1 MSKLVRQL
9 LTGAKYIEVIRQKL
23 PPAFQIVEDELKGN
37 PAVGLLREQ
46 VILGMLIAFLGEDKV
61 VVVPSGVN
69 PDIDCY
75 IESEP
80 LSIKTVSFS
89 GGIRLKW
96 TSNALKAEEFI
107 DSYEPIGHLL
117 VIRIAWG
124 KTGTIRFIPL
134 DVQKGVFLRIGVAG
148 YLDYRS
154 STNTRGVN
162 LSQVAELALNRHP
175 QSVPL
180 SIVWK
185 RSEAIINPIDKW
197 VDYWQGKDNKDS
209 PSATCL

>member
-1 MSKLVRQL
+1 MSKLIRQL
-9 LTGAKYIEVIRQKL
+9 LTDLKYVEIIQQKL
-23 PPAFQIVEDELKGN
+23 PPAFQTVEDELKGN

-46 VILGMLIAFLGEDKV
+46 VILGMLIAFLGKDKV
-61 VVVPSGVN
+61 AVVPSGVN

-107 DSYEPIGHLL
+107 DSFEPIGHLL
-117 VIRIAWG
+117 VIRVTWG
-124 KTGTIRFIPL
+124 ETGTIRFIPL
-134 DVQKGVFLRIGVAG
+134 DVQQSVFRQIGVAD

-162 LSQVAELALNRHP
+162 LSQGAELALNQHP
-175 QSVPL
+175 QSVRLPIL
-180 SIVWK
+180 WK
-185 RSEAIINPIDKW
+185 KSEVIINPIDKW
-197 VDYWQGKDNKDS
+197 VDYWQEKDIKDNL
-209 PSATCL
+209 TTT

>member
-1 MSKLVRQL
+1 MNKLIRQL
-9 LTGAKYIEVIRQKL
+9 LTDPKYIEVIRQKL
-23 PPAFQIVEDELKGN
+23 PPAFQTVEDELKGN

-61 VVVPSGVN
+61 AVVPSGVN

-96 TSNALKAEEFI
+96 TSNALKAKEFI

-124 KTGTIRFIPL
+124 ETGTIRFIPL
-134 DVQKGVFLRIGVAG
+134 DIQQGIFREIGVAK
-148 YLDYRS
+148 YLDYRG

-162 LSQVAELALNRHP
+162 LSQGAELALNRHP
-175 QSVPL
+175 QSVRL
-180 SIVWK
+180 SIVWE
-185 RSEAIINPIDKW
+185 RSAGIINPIDKW
-197 VDYWQGKDNKDS
+197 VDYWQGKDNKGN
-209 PSATCL
+209 PSAT

>member
-1 MSKLVRQL
+1 MSKLIRQL
-9 LTGAKYIEVIRQKL
+9 LTDLKYVEVIRQNL
-23 PPAFQIVEDELKGN
+23 PPAFQTVEDELKGN

-46 VILGMLIAFLGEDKV
+46 VILGMLIAFLGNDKV
-61 VVVPSGVN
+61 AVVQSGVN

-80 LSIKTVSFS
+80 LSIKTVSLA

-107 DSYEPIGHLL
+107 DGFEPIGHLL
-117 VIRIAWG
+117 VIRVTWG
-124 KTGTIRFIPL
+124 KTGTIHFIPL
-134 DVQKGVFLRIGVAG
+134 DVQQSVFRQIGVAG

-162 LSQVAELALNRHP
+162 LSKGAELALNQHP
-175 QSVPL
+175 QSVRLPI
-180 SIVWK
+180 SWE
-185 RSEAIINPIDKW
+185 RSAAIINPIDKW
-197 VDYWQGKDNKDS
+197 VDYWKEKGNKDNL
-209 PSATCL
+209 TTT

>member
-1 MSKLVRQL
+1 MSKLIRQL
-9 LTGAKYIEVIRQKL
+9 LTDSKYIEVIQQKL
-23 PPAFQIVEDELKGN
+23 PPAFQTVEDELKGN

-46 VILGMLIAFLGEDKV
+46 VILGMLIAFLGRDKV
-61 VVVPSGVN
+61 EVVLSGVN

-107 DSYEPIGHLL
+107 DNYEPIGHLL
-117 VIRIAWG
+117 VIRVAWG

-134 DVQKGVFLRIGVAG
+134 DAQQSIFRQIGVAG

-162 LSQVAELALNRHP
+162 LSQRAELALNQHP
-175 QSVPL
+175 QSLELP
-180 SIVWK
+180 IVWE
-185 RSEAIINPIDKW
+185 RSKAIINPIDKW
-197 VDYWQGKDNKDS
+197 VDYWQERTKRRADS
-209 PSATCL
+209 KL